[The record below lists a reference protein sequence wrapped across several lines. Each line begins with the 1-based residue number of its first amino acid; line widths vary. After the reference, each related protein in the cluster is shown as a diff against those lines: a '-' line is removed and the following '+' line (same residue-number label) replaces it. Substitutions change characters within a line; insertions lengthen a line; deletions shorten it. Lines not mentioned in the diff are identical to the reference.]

1 MKSPDKPRLIARFDA
16 ECGATRDILTTVG
29 DTWSVLVVVALQ
41 DGPQRFG
48 ALKRSLDVT
57 QRMLTLTVR
66 RLERDGLVR
75 RTVLPG
81 KPPGVDYALTPLG
94 ESLIEP
100 LVALATWA
108 QAHRGDV
115 AAARAEHVAAAER
128 VSSRAGSRAG

>member
-57 QRMLTLTVR
+57 QRMLTLTLR
-66 RLERDGLVR
+66 NLERDGLIQ
-75 RTVLPG
+75 RTVTPSV
-81 KPPGVDYALTPLG
+81 PPRVDYALTQMG
-94 ESLIEP
+94 Q
-100 LVALATWA
+100 AFGQATFPIGQWA
-108 QAHRGDV
+108 FENKEAV
-115 AAARAEHVAAAER
+115 EAARATFDSRLETTTER
-128 VSSRAGSRAG
+128 A